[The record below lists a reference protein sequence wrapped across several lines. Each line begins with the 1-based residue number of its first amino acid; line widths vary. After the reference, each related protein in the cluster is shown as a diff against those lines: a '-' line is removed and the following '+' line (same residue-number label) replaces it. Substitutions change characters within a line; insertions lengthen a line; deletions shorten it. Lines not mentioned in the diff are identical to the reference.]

1 MLQSFHSVCVV
12 DIPCHKRKPVT
23 PVSSPTPRRV
33 LLSQKALATPV
44 MDEEGNECVEDAEEK
59 NEKETEEKEETDEK
73 KEEKETEEKEET
85 DEKEEETED
94 KKEEETDKEETEE
107 KKEEEDEE
115 KNKEEARDSQR
126 DADMEGDDHAEDDS
140 VITGP
145 PPSLSFS
152 VTGAGPFSVTL
163 FVQVNMSAYVWCT
176 AKEASEAAPSLME
189 ILGFSQHFFESSGNW
204 EITGLTRDTEY
215 KAYCYAENE
224 QGVGMTASIAQLA
237 QAFTTEDGGCG
248 ARA

>member
-1 MLQSFHSVCVV
+1 
-12 DIPCHKRKPVT
+12 
-23 PVSSPTPRRV
+23 
-33 LLSQKALATPV
+33 
-44 MDEEGNECVEDAEEK
+44 MD
-59 NEKETEEKEETDEK
+59 
-73 KEEKETEEKEET
+73 
-85 DEKEEETED
+85 
-94 KKEEETDKEETEE
+94 
-107 KKEEEDEE
+107 
-115 KNKEEARDSQR
+115 
-126 DADMEGDDHAEDDS
+126 GDDHAEDDS